1 MTTES
6 MAETSDTNQPESVTA
21 LDVFI
26 AFLKLG
32 LTSFGGPIAHI
43 GYFRTE
49 FVEQRRWVNEQT
61 FAQLLATSQ
70 FLPGPASSQ
79 LGFSIG
85 LIKAGWLGA
94 LAAFIAFTL
103 PSVLLLL
110 GFVALLPML
119 SGEIGQAAIHGLKL
133 VACIIVADA
142 VIGMA
147 KSLCPDWPR
156 RLIAFAALAALLLIT
171 TAFAQVIVI
180 GVAALLGA
188 LFLSNKTTPSSATRI
203 SLPYGTGLGAVLI
216 VTFFVLLVGLPLIA
230 NTDANLVSIADAFYR
245 AGALVFGGGHVV
257 LPLLEDSVVTNG
269 WLAGEEFLAGYGASQ
284 AIPGPMFAFSAYLGA
299 LIPTESTSYT
309 TAFVALLFMFLPGF
323 LLMAG
328 VLPFWRK
335 MADSP
340 TAAGIL
346 AAVNAAVVGLLAA
359 ALYDPIYTAG
369 IREHYDLMMAF
380 LGLAVLQKWRLSPLW
395 LVMYCVVIS
404 VVPVLI

>member
-1 MTTES
+1 MTEQSQTIS
-6 MAETSDTNQPESVTA
+6 PAA
-21 LDVFI
+21 VFL

-49 FVEQRRWVNEQT
+49 FVERRQWLDEET

-94 LAAFIAFTL
+94 LSAFVAFTF

-119 SGEIGQAAIHGLKL
+119 SGDIGQAVIHGLKL

-147 KSLCPDWPR
+147 RSLCPDWSR
-156 RLIAFAALAALLLIT
+156 RLIALAALVALLLIS

-180 GVAALLGA
+180 AAAAVMGA
-188 LFLSNKTTPSSATRI
+188 LFLSQQSDANKQTAI
-203 SLPYGTGLGAVLI
+203 ALPYSTGLGC
-216 VTFFVLLVGLPLIA
+216 VLLILFAKLLIILPFLAMADI
-230 NTDANLVSIADAFYR
+230 NMTSIADAFYR

-257 LPLLEDSVVTNG
+257 LPLLQDSVVTTG
-269 WLAGEEFLAGYGASQ
+269 WVSDEDFLAGYGASQ
-284 AIPGPMFAFSAYLGA
+284 AIPGPMFAVSANLGA
-299 LIPTESTSYT
+299 LIPSDVSAIT
-309 TAFVALLFMFLPGF
+309 TAVVAVIFMFLPGF

-328 VLPFWRK
+328 ILPFWRK
-335 MADSP
+335 MSANP
-340 TAAGIL
+340 TAAGVL

-369 IREHYDLMMAF
+369 VRGPYDLMMAC
-380 LGLAVLQKWRLSPLW
+380 LGLAVIQKWRLSPLW
-395 LVMYCVVIS
+395 MVLYSVVIS
-404 VVPVLI
+404 VVPVLLS